1 LRKAAEPADP
11 EKFVLGGFTATKFFQ
26 AGPADYDAVFTL
38 RVSERS
44 DFADVTYS
52 EPVYILLS
60 GMGFTYALD
69 GPLPEA
75 TPVKKLEASY
85 PGIHRFS
92 ARIRPAHGG
101 RAL

>member
-1 LRKAAEPADP
+1 LGKAAEPADP

-38 RVSERS
+38 RV
-44 DFADVTYS
+44 
-52 EPVYILLS
+52 S